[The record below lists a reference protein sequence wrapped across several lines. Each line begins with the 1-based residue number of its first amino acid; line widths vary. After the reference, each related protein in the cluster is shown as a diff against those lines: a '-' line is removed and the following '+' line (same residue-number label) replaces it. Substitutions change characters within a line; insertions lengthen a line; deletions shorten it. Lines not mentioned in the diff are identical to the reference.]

1 MAVCRNYKTNKIQ
14 LVHSQHSISGDFTG
28 IFLIAGNWTSVILS
42 IHPMATE
49 WLQIFGLA
57 FGVIASLVVIVDHIM
72 KIHWKVKQTRKLRK
86 EEKLKNEHNAKQQ

>member
-1 MAVCRNYKTNKIQ
+1 MHNP
-14 LVHSQHSISGDFTG
+14 HSVGGDFTG

-42 IHPMATE
+42 IHPLATE

-72 KIHWKVKQTRKLRK
+72 KIHWKVKQARKLRK
-86 EEKLKNEHNAKQQ
+86 EEKLKTDKNAA